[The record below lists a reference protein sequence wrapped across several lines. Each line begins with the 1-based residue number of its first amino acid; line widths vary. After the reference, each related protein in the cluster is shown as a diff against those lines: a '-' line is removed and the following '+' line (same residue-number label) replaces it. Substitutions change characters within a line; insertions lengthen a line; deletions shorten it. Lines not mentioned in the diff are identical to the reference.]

1 MKRVL
6 LLGATGMLGS
16 AVYGVLN
23 KKYDLILGIRN
34 LDKISLLEK
43 AYGGTDKAKILPFDA
58 ALVYQDYVAKK
69 GFPGQYMT
77 QFLQGVGE
85 VDHVIN
91 AIGVTIPFVLREP
104 AVTFFVNGALPHIL
118 AQHFQEKLIHITTDC
133 VYNGKDGFPYD
144 ENSPKSPVDVYG
156 LSKSLGEPANCLTIR
171 TSIIGRELDG
181 FTGLLEW
188 FLQQRGKTITG
199 FAEHYWNGITTQQFG
214 KLCDQIMESPDAY
227 PRRGVYHVF
236 STAVS
241 KYDMLLAFQRKYG
254 ISCTI
259 KTEKENKLNRT
270 MTTVKELNRLLE
282 VPSFAEM
289 LDALEN

>member
-43 AYGGTDKAKILPFDA
+43 AYGGADKAKILPFDA